1 MPRPPPSRKH
11 ARCTCERRSAEAHG
25 LFTDTPYP
33 RRPMDWRD
41 GLQLAGIVVL
51 IGIGATLLV
60 VGALGSGGLL
70 VAAGAFWFWRLYR
83 TAE

>member
-1 MPRPPPSRKH
+1 
-11 ARCTCERRSAEAHG
+11 
-25 LFTDTPYP
+25 
-33 RRPMDWRD
+33 MDWRD